1 VANYASD
8 CECEPIF
15 RGENDFANLQ
25 KSATIND
32 PDEKNDPVKLTL
44 DVFPNPANDYVTV
57 ACNEA
62 IQRLVLINSTGK
74 IVFDNT
80 GLNTENHTFTI
91 ARLPAGIY
99 MLKTTTHNGYDE
111 VRKIVKGE

>member
-1 VANYASD
+1 
-8 CECEPIF
+8 
-15 RGENDFANLQ
+15 LQ

-32 PDEKNDPVKLTL
+32 PDEINVPKELML
-44 DVFPNPANDYVTV
+44 SVFPNPANDYVTV

-74 IVFDNT
+74 IMFDYT

-91 ARLPAGIY
+91 AHLPAGIY

-111 VRKIVKGE
+111 VRKIVKTE